1 MTATKG
7 YFILQSSNLDEL
19 KRELEL
25 MGIFKEIKREENKL
39 VASIDQDISAEDLN
53 KNLLNKGIYLSH
65 LVKQKESLEE
75 QFLELVKQNK

>member
-19 KRELEL
+19 MPELEL
-25 MGIFKEIKREENKL
+25 MGIFKDIKREENKL
-39 VASIDQDISAEDLN
+39 IASIDQDISAEDLN
-53 KNLLNKGIYLSH
+53 KHLLNKGIYLSH

>member
-19 KRELEL
+19 QRELEL
-25 MGIFKEIKREENKL
+25 MSVFKEIKREENKL
-39 VASIDQDISAEDLN
+39 IASIEQDISAEDLN
-53 KNLLNKGIYLSH
+53 KHLSSKGICLSH

-75 QFLELVKQNK
+75 QFLELVKTK